1 MQTKKAEIFFRYF
14 LNQHWAKPYSIV
26 IFFKK
31 KKSSELNAWSI
42 WSKMKLK
49 MNLDGKLLQILT
61 TFPEKYF
68 LCHDLA
74 FSNFAVSNF
83 QKTIMTS

>member
-1 MQTKKAEIFFRYF
+1 
-14 LNQHWAKPYSIV
+14 
-26 IFFKK
+26 
-31 KKSSELNAWSI
+31 
-42 WSKMKLK
+42 MKLK
-49 MNLDGKLLQILT
+49 MNLEGKLLQMLT

-83 QKTIMTS
+83 QQTIMTS

>member
-1 MQTKKAEIFFRYF
+1 
-14 LNQHWAKPYSIV
+14 
-26 IFFKK
+26 
-31 KKSSELNAWSI
+31 
-42 WSKMKLK
+42 MKLK
-49 MNLDGKLLQILT
+49 MNLEGKLLQILT

-83 QKTIMTS
+83 QQTIMTALEAEIFFSAVVTNVLEKKIYQLIGGDKTVEPSNGGKL